1 MDEKK
6 RQVAYAGM
14 LSNVQIALDSGKFPN
29 SPRTREDQ
37 VLECVDTKSQEFYP
51 G

>member
-6 RQVAYAGM
+6 RQVAHAGM

-29 SPRTREDQ
+29 SPRTGHHRND
-37 VLECVDTKSQEFYP
+37 VSFHSGSL
-51 G
+51 